1 MTSKEVIKRLKEDGW
16 IEVIPRTPG
25 SHRHFRHPTK
35 PGKTAGLKK
44 GYKSCYLFEG
54 NKKAIPNN
62 LEIAFIMFIHIYW

>member
-35 PGKTAGLKK
+35 PGKTTVPDPKK
-44 GYKSCYLFEG
+44 EIPLPPSRASKS
-54 NKKAIPNN
+54 KA
-62 LEIAFIMFIHIYW
+62 A

>member
-35 PGKTAGLKK
+35 PGKTTVPDPKKEIPLPTLK
-44 GYKSCYLFEG
+44 SIE
-54 NKKAIPNN
+54 
-62 LEIAFIMFIHIYW
+62 